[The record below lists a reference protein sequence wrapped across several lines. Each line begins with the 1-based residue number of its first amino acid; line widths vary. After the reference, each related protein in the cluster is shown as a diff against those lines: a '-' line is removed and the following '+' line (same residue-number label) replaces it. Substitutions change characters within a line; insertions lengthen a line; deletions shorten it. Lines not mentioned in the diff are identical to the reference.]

1 MPELSEKL
9 DRFTALLLSQAAA
22 ENERTMQELKEKH
35 DAALSSAEDQI
46 LLEAYTYI
54 HGEVSRIRSVQGRK
68 VSRHL
73 LECKQ
78 ALYRRREEIA
88 GEVFSLVRER
98 IGAFTAT
105 PAYAGQLR
113 ARLLEAAARLEGAE
127 DLALYLRSA
136 DLPLGAQL
144 REALPG
150 RSLDIH
156 PGPFVLGG
164 LILESDSLRLR
175 LDASYDTAME
185 ELSGHFASLVG
196 LSLAAPADEIPE
208 EGGAQA

>member
-54 HGEVSRIRSVQGRK
+54 HGEVSRIRSEQGRK

-98 IGAFTAT
+98 IGAFTTT

>member
-54 HGEVSRIRSVQGRK
+54 HGEVSRIRSEQGRK

-88 GEVFSLVRER
+88 GEVFLVRER
-98 IGAFTAT
+98 IGTFTAT

-185 ELSGHFASLVG
+185 ELSGHFASSVG

>member
-54 HGEVSRIRSVQGRK
+54 HGEVSRIRSEQGRK

>member
-35 DAALSSAEDQI
+35 DAALSRAEDQI

-54 HGEVSRIRSVQGRK
+54 HGEVSRIRSEQGRK

-78 ALYRRREEIA
+78 ALYRRREGIA

-98 IGAFTAT
+98 IGALTAT

>member
-54 HGEVSRIRSVQGRK
+54 HGEVSRIRSEQGRK

-113 ARLLEAAARLEGAE
+113 ARLLEAAARLEGAA

>member
-35 DAALSSAEDQI
+35 DAALSRAEDQI

-54 HGEVSRIRSVQGRK
+54 HGEVSRIRSEQGRK

-175 LDASYDTAME
+175 LDASYDTAM
-185 ELSGHFASLVG
+185 
-196 LSLAAPADEIPE
+196 
-208 EGGAQA
+208 

>member
-54 HGEVSRIRSVQGRK
+54 HGEVSRIRSEQGRK

-164 LILESDSLRLR
+164 LILESNSLRLR

>member
-35 DAALSSAEDQI
+35 DAALSSAEDRI

-54 HGEVSRIRSVQGRK
+54 HGEVSRIRSEQGRK
-68 VSRHL
+68 VSCHL
-73 LECKQ
+73 LESKQ

-105 PAYAGQLR
+105 PAYADQLR
-113 ARLLEAAARLEGAE
+113 VRLQEAAAQLERAE
-127 DLALYLRSA
+127 DLVLYLRSA
-136 DLPLGAQL
+136 DLSLGGQL

-150 RSLDIH
+150 RSLDIR
-156 PGPFVLGG
+156 PGPFALGG
-164 LILESDSLRLR
+164 LILESASLHLR

>member
-54 HGEVSRIRSVQGRK
+54 HGEVSRIRSEQGRK

-73 LECKQ
+73 LESKQ

-98 IGAFTAT
+98 I
-105 PAYAGQLR
+105 PLPW
-113 ARLLEAAARLEGAE
+113 AA
-127 DLALYLRSA
+127 
-136 DLPLGAQL
+136 
-144 REALPG
+144 
-150 RSLDIH
+150 
-156 PGPFVLGG
+156 
-164 LILESDSLRLR
+164 
-175 LDASYDTAME
+175 
-185 ELSGHFASLVG
+185 
-196 LSLAAPADEIPE
+196 
-208 EGGAQA
+208 

>member
-54 HGEVSRIRSVQGRK
+54 HGEVSRIRSEQGRK

-208 EGGAQA
+208 GGAQA

>member
-54 HGEVSRIRSVQGRK
+54 HGEVSRIRSEQGRK

-98 IGAFTAT
+98 IGALTAT

>member
-54 HGEVSRIRSVQGRK
+54 HGEVSRIRSEQGRK

-98 IGAFTAT
+98 IGTFTAT